1 LRIQRPYGTL
11 CPSFRREGNK
21 KTASP
26 FGTYVYTCASI
37 LNGLAENKND
47 AHRAERGVT
56 MENEKKEL
64 NSSEM
69 DQVNGG
75 QKGIRIHNTNKRIG
89 EKISGNKTKEEKE
102 REAVTAME
110 EAGTGLIV
118 KKVVNWIS
126 DLFSGND

>member
-1 LRIQRPYGTL
+1 
-11 CPSFRREGNK
+11 
-21 KTASP
+21 
-26 FGTYVYTCASI
+26 
-37 LNGLAENKND
+37 
-47 AHRAERGVT
+47 

-75 QKGIRIHNTNKRIG
+75 QKGIRIHNINKRIG

>member
-1 LRIQRPYGTL
+1 
-11 CPSFRREGNK
+11 
-21 KTASP
+21 
-26 FGTYVYTCASI
+26 
-37 LNGLAENKND
+37 
-47 AHRAERGVT
+47 

-75 QKGIRIHNTNKRIG
+75 QKGSRIHNINKRIG

-110 EAGTGLIV
+110 EAGTGFIV
-118 KKVVNWIS
+118 KKVVNWFS

>member
-1 LRIQRPYGTL
+1 
-11 CPSFRREGNK
+11 
-21 KTASP
+21 
-26 FGTYVYTCASI
+26 
-37 LNGLAENKND
+37 
-47 AHRAERGVT
+47 

-75 QKGIRIHNTNKRIG
+75 SLVSKNSKIIKRTARKTS
-89 EKISGNKTKEEKE
+89 ENQTKEERE
-102 REAVTAME
+102 RQVVTAME

>member
-1 LRIQRPYGTL
+1 
-11 CPSFRREGNK
+11 
-21 KTASP
+21 
-26 FGTYVYTCASI
+26 
-37 LNGLAENKND
+37 
-47 AHRAERGVT
+47 

-102 REAVTAME
+102 REVVTAME
-110 EAGTGLIV
+110 ETGTGLLV
-118 KKVVNWIS
+118 KKAINWIS
-126 DLFSGND
+126 GLFSGND

>member
-1 LRIQRPYGTL
+1 
-11 CPSFRREGNK
+11 
-21 KTASP
+21 
-26 FGTYVYTCASI
+26 
-37 LNGLAENKND
+37 
-47 AHRAERGVT
+47 

-75 QKGIRIHNTNKRIG
+75 QKGIRIHNINKRIG

-102 REAVTAME
+102 REVVTAME

>member
-1 LRIQRPYGTL
+1 MN
-11 CPSFRREGNK
+11 S
-21 KTASP
+21 
-26 FGTYVYTCASI
+26 
-37 LNGLAENKND
+37 
-47 AHRAERGVT
+47 
-56 MENEKKEL
+56 EKKEL
-64 NSSEM
+64 NSSELE
-69 DQVNGG
+69 QVNGG
-75 QKGIRIHNTNKRIG
+75 QKGSRIHNINKRIG

>member
-1 LRIQRPYGTL
+1 
-11 CPSFRREGNK
+11 
-21 KTASP
+21 
-26 FGTYVYTCASI
+26 
-37 LNGLAENKND
+37 
-47 AHRAERGVT
+47 

-64 NSSEM
+64 NSSELE
-69 DQVNGG
+69 QVSGG
-75 QKGIRIHNTNKRIG
+75 QLVNKASKINKRIG

>member
-1 LRIQRPYGTL
+1 
-11 CPSFRREGNK
+11 
-21 KTASP
+21 
-26 FGTYVYTCASI
+26 
-37 LNGLAENKND
+37 
-47 AHRAERGVT
+47 

-64 NSSEM
+64 NPDEL

-110 EAGTGLIV
+110 EAGTGLLV
-118 KKVVNWIS
+118 KKAVNWIS
-126 DLFSGND
+126 GLFSGND

>member
-1 LRIQRPYGTL
+1 
-11 CPSFRREGNK
+11 
-21 KTASP
+21 
-26 FGTYVYTCASI
+26 
-37 LNGLAENKND
+37 
-47 AHRAERGVT
+47 

-75 QKGIRIHNTNKRIG
+75 QKGSRIHNINKRIG